1 VRGVAV
7 SAITVAAAAA
17 IVAVLIAP
25 SARTTVPASWRPR
38 HTVVAGAFHVHT
50 NLSPDSAG
58 SIDEA
63 AAAARR
69 AGLSFVVATEHGD
82 DTRPP
87 LRPAYRS
94 GVLWIDA
101 VEIST
106 ADGHYATFGIAQSP
120 YPLAGEGR
128 DVVDDVR
135 RLGGVGIVAHGESP
149 KSEGQWRDWNA
160 KVDGF
165 EWLNL
170 DSAWRDA
177 GAGKLLRAALT
188 YWRRPGETLASLV
201 SRPDRILDR
210 IDAAAAERHIIMLAA
225 TDAHGR
231 TVPSDEACFS
241 AFSTHVELDRPLSGN
256 ADQDAAAIIAGLRA
270 GHHYTAI
277 DALASPAEFEF
288 VAHSGAAT
296 ASEGDTLADGQP
308 VTFEMHVAAPPGA
321 TMSLV
326 RNGQPMHRSQAA
338 LWRFEAD
345 GSRAEYRVEVTL
357 PKTPGPHP
365 IPWIVSNPIYIG
377 RLPAGPPPASVDS
390 GRTNASS
397 LALAWHGESD
407 PSSKVGAET
416 RSSDGSNLALR
427 YTLGA
432 GAAGNQFAAAS
443 SAAPPNLSE
452 FRGITLTARAD
463 HPLRFTVQLRAKGDR
478 RWRRSIYA
486 DTTARTSAIAFDDMR
501 PVAPN
506 AEPHPQLDSLEAV
519 LLLVEGTNTAPGTS
533 AVIDVTDL
541 AFLR

>member
-1 VRGVAV
+1 V
-7 SAITVAAAAA
+7 TAAAA
-17 IVAVLIAP
+17 IAAVLIAP
-25 SARTTVPASWRPR
+25 SARTPVPASWEPR

-50 NLSPDSAG
+50 SLSPDSAG

-69 AGLSFVVATEHGD
+69 AGLRFVVATEHGD
-82 DTRPP
+82 GTRAP

-106 ADGHYATFGIAQSP
+106 ADGHYATFGMAQSP

-135 RLGGVGIVAHGESP
+135 RLGGVGIVAHGDSP
-149 KSEGQWRDWNA
+149 KSEGQWHDWNA

-177 GAGKLLRAALT
+177 GAGKLLRAGLT
-188 YWRRPGETLASLV
+188 YWQRPGETLASLV
-201 SRPDRILDR
+201 SRPDRMLER
-210 IDAAAAERHIIMLAA
+210 IDAAAAERHIIVLAA

-231 TVPSDEACFS
+231 AVPSYEACFS

-256 ADQDAAAIIAGLRA
+256 ADQDAAAIIAALRA

-277 DALASPAEFEF
+277 DALAYPAEFEF
-288 VAHSGAAT
+288 AAQSGGAT
-296 ASEGDTLADGQP
+296 ASEGDTLPDGQP
-308 VTFEMHVAAPPGA
+308 VTFEMHAAAPPGA

-326 RNGQPMHRSQAA
+326 RNGQPIQANQAA
-338 LWRFEAD
+338 LWRFDAD

-357 PKTPGPHP
+357 PHTPGPNP
-365 IPWIVSNPIYIG
+365 VPWIVSNPIYIG
-377 RLPAGPPPASVDS
+377 HLPAAPLTDS
-390 GRTNASS
+390 GDSS
-397 LALAWHGESD
+397 RAGATALALAWRGESD
-407 PSSKVGAET
+407 PSSKVSVEA
-416 RSSDGSNLALR
+416 RSKGSDLVLR

-432 GAAGNQFAAAS
+432 GAAANQFAAAL
-443 SAAPPNLSE
+443 SATPANLDD

-486 DTTARTSAIAFDDMR
+486 DSTTRINAIAFDDMR

-506 AEPHPQLDSLEAV
+506 AEPHPPLGSVEAV
-519 LLLVEGTNTAPGTS
+519 LLLVEGTNAATGTS
-533 AVIDVTDL
+533 ASIDISDL
-541 AFLR
+541 MFTR

>member
-1 VRGVAV
+1 
-7 SAITVAAAAA
+7 VAAAAA
-17 IVAVLIAP
+17 IAAALLAP
-25 SARTTVPASWRPR
+25 PPRTTVPASWEPR

-50 NLSPDSAG
+50 DRSPDG
-58 SIDEA
+58 SGTIDDAA
-63 AAAARR
+63 AAAAR
-69 AGLSFVVATEHGD
+69 AGLKFVVATEHGD
-82 DTRPP
+82 GTRAPLPP
-87 LRPAYRS
+87 SYRS

-106 ADGHYATFGIAQSP
+106 ADGHYATFGMAQSP

-135 RLGGVGIVAHGESP
+135 RLGGVGIVAHGDSP
-149 KSEGQWRDWNA
+149 KSEGQWHDWNA

-177 GAGKLLRAALT
+177 GAGKLFRAGLA
-188 YWRRPGETLASLV
+188 YWWRPGETLASLV
-201 SRPDRILDR
+201 SRPDGMLER
-210 IDAAAAERHIIMLAA
+210 IDTAAAGRHTIMLAA

-231 TVPSDEACFS
+231 AVPSDEACFS
-241 AFSTHVELDRPLSGN
+241 AFSTHVELDRPLSGD
-256 ADQDAAAIIAGLRA
+256 ADQDAAAILAALRA

-277 DALASPAEFEF
+277 DALASPAVFEF
-288 VAHSGAAT
+288 SARSGEAT
-296 ASEGDTLADGQP
+296 TSEGDTLPDGQP

-321 TMSLV
+321 TMTLV
-326 RNGQPMHRSQAA
+326 RNGRALQGSHAA
-338 LWRFEAD
+338 LWRFESD

-357 PKTPGPHP
+357 SNSPGPRRV
-365 IPWIVSNPIYIG
+365 PWIVSNPIYIG
-377 RLPAGPPPASVDS
+377 SLPVAPAANSVDS
-390 GRTNASS
+390 SGTSATSM
-397 LALAWHGESD
+397 ALAWRSEGD
-407 PSSKVGAET
+407 PSSKVGVET
-416 RSSDGSNLALR
+416 RSSDGSNLVLR

-432 GAAGNQFAAAS
+432 GAAANQFAAAL

-486 DTTARTSAIAFDDMR
+486 DTSARTSAIAFNDMR

-506 AEPHPQLDSLEAV
+506 TDPHPPLDSLEAV

>member
-1 VRGVAV
+1 M
-7 SAITVAAAAA
+7 
-17 IVAVLIAP
+17 
-25 SARTTVPASWRPR
+25 
-38 HTVVAGAFHVHT
+38 
-50 NLSPDSAG
+50 
-58 SIDEA
+58 
-63 AAAARR
+63 
-69 AGLSFVVATEHGD
+69 VATEHGD
-82 DTRPP
+82 GTRPP
-87 LRPAYRS
+87 LPPAYQS

-106 ADGHYATFGIAQSP
+106 ADGHYATFGMAQSP

-135 RLGGVGIVAHGESP
+135 RLGGIGIVAHGESP
-149 KSEGQWRDWNA
+149 KSEGQWHDWNA

-177 GAGKLLRAALT
+177 GAGRLLRAGLT

-201 SRPDRILDR
+201 SRPDRMLER

-231 TVPSDEACFS
+231 TVPSDEACFT
-241 AFSTHVELDRPLSGN
+241 AFSTRVELDRPLSGN
-256 ADQDAAAIIAGLRA
+256 ADEDAAAIIAAVRS

-288 VAHSGAAT
+288 VAHSGGAT
-296 ASEGDTLADGQP
+296 ASEGDTLPDGQP

-321 TMSLV
+321 MMSLV
-326 RNGQPMHRSQAA
+326 RNGQPMQGSQAA

-357 PKTPGPHP
+357 PKTPGPNP
-365 IPWIVSNPIYIG
+365 VPWIVSNPIYIG
-377 RLPAGPPPASVDS
+377 RFPTGPPPDSVSS
-390 GRTNASS
+390 GPTGARP
-397 LALAWHGESD
+397 LALVWHGESD
-407 PSSKVGAET
+407 PSSTVGVER
-416 RSSDGSNLALR
+416 RSSDGSNLVLR

-432 GAAGNQFAAAS
+432 GAAGNQFAAAL
-443 SAAPPNLSE
+443 SAAPPNLPE
-452 FRGITLTARAD
+452 FRGIALTARAD

-486 DTTARTSAIAFDDMR
+486 DSTTRINAIAFDDMR

-506 AEPHPQLDSLEAV
+506 AEPHPPLGSVEAI
-519 LLLVEGTNTAPGTS
+519 LLLVEGTNAAPGTS
-533 AVIDVTDL
+533 GSIDISDL
-541 AFLR
+541 MFTR

>member
-1 VRGVAV
+1 
-7 SAITVAAAAA
+7 VAATAA
-17 IVAVLIAP
+17 IAAVLIAP
-25 SARTTVPASWRPR
+25 PARTTVPVSWEPR
-38 HTVVAGAFHVHT
+38 HTVVAGAFHVRT
-50 NLSPDSAG
+50 DLSPDSAG

-63 AAAARR
+63 AAAAQR
-69 AGLSFVVATEHGD
+69 AGLRFVVATEHGD
-82 DTRPP
+82 GTRAP

-106 ADGHYATFGIAQSP
+106 ADGHYATFGMAQSP

-135 RLGGVGIVAHGESP
+135 RLGGVGIVAHGDSP
-149 KSEGQWRDWNA
+149 KSEGQWHDWNA
-160 KVDGF
+160 RVDGF

-177 GAGKLLRAALT
+177 GAGRLLRAGLT

-201 SRPDRILDR
+201 SRPDRMLER
-210 IDAAAAERHIIMLAA
+210 IDAAAAERHVIVLAA

-231 TVPSDEACFS
+231 IVPSDEACFR
-241 AFSTHVELDRPLSGN
+241 AFSTHVELDRALSGN
-256 ADQDAAAIIAGLRA
+256 ADQDAAAIIAALRA

-288 VAHSGAAT
+288 AAHSGGAT
-296 ASEGDTLADGQP
+296 ASEGDTLPNGPP
-308 VTFEMHVAAPPGA
+308 VTFEMHVAAPSGA

-326 RNGQPMHRSQAA
+326 RNGQPIQRSHAS

-357 PKTPGPHP
+357 PRTSGPNP
-365 IPWIVSNPIYIG
+365 VPWILSNPIYVG
-377 RLPAGPPPASVDS
+377 RLPAGPPPDFVGS
-390 GRTNASS
+390 GRTSASS
-397 LALAWHGESD
+397 LALAWRGESD
-407 PSSKVGAET
+407 PSSKVGAES
-416 RSSDGSNLALR
+416 RSSDGSNLVLR

-432 GAAGNQFAAAS
+432 GAAANQFAAALS
-443 SAAPPNLSE
+443 PAPPALSE
-452 FRGITLTARAD
+452 FRGITFTARAD
-463 HPLRFTVQLRAKGDR
+463 HPLRFTVQLRAKGDH

-486 DTTARTSAIAFDDMR
+486 DSTTRVTAIAFDDMR

-506 AEPHPQLDSLEAV
+506 AEPHPPLGSVEAV
-519 LLLVEGTNTAPGTS
+519 LLLVEGTNAAPGTS
-533 AVIDVTDL
+533 ASIDISDL
-541 AFLR
+541 MFTR